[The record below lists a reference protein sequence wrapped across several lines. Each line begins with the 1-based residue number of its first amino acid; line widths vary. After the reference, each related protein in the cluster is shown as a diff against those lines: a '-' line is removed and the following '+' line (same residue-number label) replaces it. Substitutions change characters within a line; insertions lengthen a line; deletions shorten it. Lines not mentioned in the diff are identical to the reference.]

1 MLRLYL
7 IFLFILLP
15 YKSYAETTLRMANW
29 LPPTHP
35 WVLNIMI
42 PWIKNVYVA
51 SEGRVKIILLEA
63 PIGPPPAHYN
73 FAVKGI
79 ADITYGVHNYTAG
92 RFTSTQITEL
102 PFLSKG
108 VHTKAFKLKFLS

>member
-42 PWIKNVYVA
+42 PWIKNVMSPLKV
-51 SEGRVKIILLEA
+51 
-63 PIGPPPAHYN
+63 
-73 FAVKGI
+73 
-79 ADITYGVHNYTAG
+79 
-92 RFTSTQITEL
+92 EL
-102 PFLSKG
+102 KSYY
-108 VHTKAFKLKFLS
+108 